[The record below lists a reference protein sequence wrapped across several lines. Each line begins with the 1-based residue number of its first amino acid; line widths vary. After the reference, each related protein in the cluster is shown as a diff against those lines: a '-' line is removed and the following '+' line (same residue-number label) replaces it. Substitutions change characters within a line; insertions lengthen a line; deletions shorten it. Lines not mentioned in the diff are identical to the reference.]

1 MWLDIILWILLI
13 VMLLW
18 VIKKSNIFLKI
29 AEASSRSIYTRL
41 SPEEK
46 VKFDKIAEEESLKE
60 VDNDQNH
67 SK

>member
-46 VKFDKIAEEESLKE
+46 VKFDKIAEEES
-60 VDNDQNH
+60 
-67 SK
+67 